1 MDYFVT
7 DDLRTRI
14 AAVHQAH
21 RWGVFRCDDGYA
33 RTCCRC
39 QWREIADG
47 PTHAEHVA
55 DAVIAVVSDEY
66 INSRGMFHEPDRCLG
81 CEECNDLNNCNPH
94 PDAPHGFD
102 RNASHNEGR
111 SVCDCEHWSPP
122 DDDDPYEAKADAERQ
137 QWADDE
143 GIPR

>member
-1 MDYFVT
+1 MS
-7 DDLRTRI
+7 DLCERLAHLLRRWAFRLHNPDQMSRI
-14 AAVHQAH
+14 VLRHTGTGEELAWVHVL
-21 RWGVFRCDDGYA
+21 GD
-33 RTCCRC
+33 CC
-39 QWREIADG
+39 G
-47 PTHAEHVA
+47 HG
-55 DAVIAVVSDEY
+55 VVSAWMVDTPIPGLSVMLMWE
-66 INSRGMFHEPDRCLG
+66 D
-81 CEECNDLNNCNPH
+81 NDLNNCNPH

>member
-1 MDYFVT
+1 MSPDFT
-7 DDLRTRI
+7 SLRDRI
-14 AAVHQAH
+14 A
-21 RWGVFRCDDGYA
+21 YA
-33 RTCCRC
+33 IA
-39 QWREIADG
+39 QADG
-47 PTHAEHVA
+47 DLEGMTPASLDYEMA

-81 CEECNDLNNCNPH
+81 CEECDDLNNCNPH

-111 SVCDCEHWSPP
+111 SVCDCESWSPP
-122 DDDDPYEAKADAERQ
+122 DDYDPYEAKADAERQ

>member
-1 MDYFVT
+1 MLTMT
-7 DDLRTRI
+7 DTLRDRI
-14 AAVHQAH
+14 KEEVLDGILSMFSENDPVEMAA
-21 RWGVFRCDDGYA
+21 GYI
-33 RTCCRC
+33 T
-39 QWREIADG
+39 
-47 PTHAEHVA
+47 